1 MPECVANP
9 STTVPE
15 CSRLLFSQSQVDF
28 TVPKLV
34 ADSGL
39 INGLAKAL
47 TSCMRHLKSLLFP
60 RCYCVREAASEVL
73 IFICPRG
80 LVRSVCVKAG
90 GIEKGFIIQRKV
102 ADVGLIQN
110 LELRVTDSTNCFLW
124 CDTEVDII

>member
-9 STTVPE
+9 STTVPV
-15 CSRLLFSQSQVDF
+15 CSRLLSPQSQTDF

-39 INGLAKAL
+39 INGLAKDL
-47 TSCMRHLKSLLFP
+47 TEYMRPLKSLLFP
-60 RCYCVREAASEVL
+60 RCYFGGEAASEVL

-90 GIEKGFIIQRKV
+90 WMEKGFNIQRKV

-110 LELRVTDSTNCFLW
+110 LLLRVTDSTNCFLW
-124 CDTEVDII
+124 CDREVGVI